1 MFLANIATP
10 PRSKRAKL
18 GIMPTTPGVGQDI
31 EALCGRCGQVWHVVM
46 AKMGDK
52 IAKVVCKRCGGHHR
66 YRNEGEDTAET
77 ARPARGGRSFSSGK
91 SRASTPAPV
100 LIAPAFD
107 PSKPARPYAASAQ
120 YAAGERIAHPQF
132 GVGVVAG
139 SPGSG
144 KIDVVF
150 PSGARLLAA
159 AKIASNLARPTAV
172 TVPVADRP
180 PAK

>member
-1 MFLANIATP
+1 M
-10 PRSKRAKL
+10 S
-18 GIMPTTPGVGQDI
+18 TPGVGQDI

-66 YRNEGEDTAET
+66 YRNENEAE
-77 ARPARGGRSFSSGK
+77 AEAPRGARGARTFSSGR
-91 SRASTPAPV
+91 SRSSKTPTPLPAPT
-100 LIAPAFD
+100 FD
-107 PSKPARPYAASAQ
+107 PSKPSRPYAPSAE
-120 YAAGERIAHPQF
+120 YAAGERITHRQF

-150 PSGARLLAA
+150 PTGPRVLAA
-159 AKIASNLARPTAV
+159 AKIASSLARPIAV
-172 TVPVADRP
+172 AVPVADRP
-180 PAK
+180 PSAK